1 MSVDVLE
8 SVSGVFNGKSWRGIA
23 DKKISKCLQRELPI
37 TLNIYSYPGWPGSF
51 QLNFIFICGTSI
63 SLILW

>member
-37 TLNIYSYPGWPGSF
+37 TLNIYSYPG
-51 QLNFIFICGTSI
+51 
-63 SLILW
+63 